1 MANRWSPATGSGS
14 GRFDRIMAK
23 KKILSVDDSA
33 SVRQMVT
40 FALENA
46 GYEVVTAVDGRDAME
61 RLKATPVDLIITDL
75 NMPNLDGIELVRQV
89 RAMPRFK
96 FVPIVLLTTES
107 EETRKQE
114 GRAAG
119 ATGWIVKPFK
129 QDQLLAVVKRVLG

>member
-1 MANRWSPATGSGS
+1 
-14 GRFDRIMAK
+14 MAK

>member
-1 MANRWSPATGSGS
+1 
-14 GRFDRIMAK
+14 
-23 KKILSVDDSA
+23 
-33 SVRQMVT
+33 
-40 FALENA
+40 
-46 GYEVVTAVDGRDAME
+46 
-61 RLKATPVDLIITDL
+61 
-75 NMPNLDGIELVRQV
+75 
-89 RAMPRFK
+89 MPRFK

>member
-1 MANRWSPATGSGS
+1 MIGSGAE
-14 GRFDRIMAK
+14 RVDRTMK
-23 KKILSVDDSA
+23 KKILCVDDSA

-40 FALENA
+40 FTLEAA
-46 GYEVVTAVDGRDAME
+46 GYDVVSAVDGRDALV
-61 RLKATPVDLIITDL
+61 RLKAVPVDLIVTDL

-89 RAMPRFK
+89 RAMPAFK
-96 FVPIVLLTTES
+96 FLPIVLLTTES

-129 QDQLLAVVKRVLG
+129 QDQLLAVIKRVLG